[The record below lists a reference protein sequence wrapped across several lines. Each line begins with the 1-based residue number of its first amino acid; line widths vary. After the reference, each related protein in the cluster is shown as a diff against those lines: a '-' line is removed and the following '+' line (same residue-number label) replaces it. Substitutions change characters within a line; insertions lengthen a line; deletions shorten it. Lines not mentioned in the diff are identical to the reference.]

1 MNTFELMDELE
12 HEQVIFCR
20 NKDVGLRA
28 IIGIHDTTLGPALGG
43 TRMWPYETEE
53 EAVQD
58 VLRLSRA
65 MTYKAAA
72 AGLNLGGG
80 KAVII
85 GDPKKDKSEALFR
98 AFGRFVESLRG
109 RFITAEDVG
118 IDVNDVEFMHMETR
132 YVVGL
137 SQTLGGG
144 GDPSPVT
151 AFGVVQGMKAC
162 VKEKFDRD
170 DLRGFRVAIQGLGNV
185 GFNLAAQLV
194 KEGAVVF
201 GTDIDTE
208 KVRRARDE
216 LQIKDVTIDEIY
228 DVDAEIFSP
237 CALGAVI
244 NDKTIP
250 RLKCKIVAGGANNQ
264 LEEDRH
270 GDELGR
276 RGILY
281 APDYVINAGGLMNV
295 YVELEGYSQDR
306 AMRMTR
312 GIYYNLRK
320 VFEIA
325 RKENVPTYVA
335 ADRMVAERIATIRK
349 IKSMF
354 AGSYGIHSRH
364 RAHNQSNDYRW

>member
-1 MNTFELMDELE
+1 MKIFQPMDELE

-43 TRMWPYETEE
+43 TRMWPYDSED
-53 EAVQD
+53 EALRD
-58 VLRLSRA
+58 VLRLSRG

-85 GDPKKDKSEALFR
+85 GDPKRDKSEALFR

-118 IDVNDVEFMHMETR
+118 IDVNDVEYIRMETR
-132 YVVGL
+132 HVVGL
-137 SQTLGGG
+137 SQVRGGG

-151 AFGVVQGMKAC
+151 AFGVVQGIKAC
-162 VKEKFDRD
+162 VKEKFSLDH
-170 DLRGFRVAIQGLGNV
+170 LRELTVAIQGLGSV
-185 GFNLAAQLV
+185 GYHLARELSQ
-194 KEGAVVF
+194 EGARIIA
-201 GTDIDTE
+201 TDIDAE
-208 KVRRARDE
+208 KVKRSVE
-216 LQIKDVTIDEIY
+216 EFKIKAVNPEEIY
-228 DVDAEIFSP
+228 EVDADIFSP
-237 CALGAVI
+237 CALGGII
-244 NDKTIP
+244 NDTTIP
-250 RLKCKIVAGGANNQ
+250 KLRCKIVAGGANNQ
-264 LEEDRH
+264 LEHDRH
-270 GDELGR
+270 GDELER
-276 RGILY
+276 RGVLY
-281 APDYVINAGGLMNV
+281 APDYVINAGGLINV
-295 YVELEGYSQDR
+295 SVELEGYSQER

-325 RKENVPTYVA
+325 RRDAIPTYKA
-335 ADRMVAERIATIRK
+335 ADRMVAERIATIRS

-354 AGSYGIHSRH
+354 AGSYEANLKVEKHT
-364 RAHNQSNDYRW
+364 

>member
-1 MNTFELMDELE
+1 MSTFDLMDELE
-12 HEQVIFCR
+12 HEEVIFCR
-20 NKDVGLRA
+20 NKEVGLRA

-53 EAVQD
+53 EAIKD
-58 VLRLSRA
+58 VLRLARG
-65 MTYKAAA
+65 MTFKAAA

-85 GDPKKDKSEALFR
+85 ADPKKDKSEALFR

-118 IDVNDVEFMHMETR
+118 IDVNDVEFMHMETQ

-137 SQTLGGG
+137 SQALGGG

-151 AFGVVQGMKAC
+151 AFGVVQGIKAA
-162 VKEKFDRD
+162 VKEKFEKEN
-170 DLRGFRVAIQGLGNV
+170 LRGLRVAIQGLGSV
-185 GFNLAAQLV
+185 GYNLAAELTKQGV
-194 KEGAVVF
+194 AVV
-201 GTDIDTE
+201 GTDIDPE

-216 LQIKDVTIDEIY
+216 LKIKDVSPDEIY
-228 DVDAEIFSP
+228 GAEVDIFSP
-237 CALGAVI
+237 CALGAI
-244 NDKTIP
+244 LNDETIP

-264 LEEDRH
+264 LEANRH
-270 GDELGR
+270 GDELEK

-281 APDYVINAGGLMNV
+281 APDYVINAGGLINV
-295 YVELEGYSQDR
+295 YVELEGYSRER
-306 AMRMTR
+306 ALRMTR

-325 RKENVPTYVA
+325 RLEKVPTYVA
-335 ADRMVAERIATIRK
+335 ADKAVAERIATIRS

-354 AGSYGIHSRH
+354 AGSHETNLR
-364 RAHNQSNDYRW
+364 YRRDR

>member
-1 MNTFELMDELE
+1 MNTFEIMDELE

-28 IIGIHDTTLGPALGG
+28 IIAIHDTTLGPALGG

-53 EAVQD
+53 EALRD
-58 VLRLSRA
+58 VLRLSRG
-65 MTYKAAA
+65 MTFKAAA

-132 YVVGL
+132 FVVGL
-137 SQTLGGG
+137 SQALGGG

-162 VKEKFDRD
+162 VKEKMNKDS
-170 DLRGFRVAIQGLGNV
+170 LRGLRVAVQGLGNV
-185 GFNLAAQLV
+185 GHHLVGELV
-194 KEGAVVF
+194 KEGVTVI
-201 GTDIDTE
+201 GTDIDPE
-208 KVRRARDE
+208 KVRRVRE
-216 LQIKDVTIDEIY
+216 EFKIKDVGPDDIY
-228 DVDAEIFSP
+228 DVEAEIFSP
-237 CALGAVI
+237 CALGAII
-244 NDKTIP
+244 NDRTIP
-250 RLKCKIVAGGANNQ
+250 RLKCTIVAGGANNQ

-270 GDELGR
+270 GDELEK

-281 APDYVINAGGLMNV
+281 APDYVINAGGLINV
-295 YVELEGYSQDR
+295 YVELEGYSRER
-306 AMRMTR
+306 ARRMTR

-320 VFEIA
+320 VFDIA
-325 RKENVPTYVA
+325 KKEKIPTYVA
-335 ADRMVAERIATIRK
+335 ADRMVSERISTIK
-349 IKSMF
+349 NIKSMF
-354 AGSYGIHSRH
+354 AGSYEMNSKH
-364 RAHNQSNDYRW
+364 RLVR

>member
-1 MNTFELMDELE
+1 MNTFDQMDELE
-12 HEQVIFCR
+12 HEEVIFCR

-43 TRMWPYETEE
+43 TRMWPYES
-53 EAVQD
+53 EAEAIKD
-58 VLRLSRA
+58 ALRLARG

-85 GDPKKDKSEALFR
+85 GDPKRDKSEALFR

-118 IDVNDVEFMHMETR
+118 IDVNDVEFMHMETH

-137 SQTLGGG
+137 SHAHGGG

-151 AFGVVQGMKAC
+151 AYGVIQGMQAC
-162 VKEKFDRD
+162 VMEKFNRD
-170 DLRGFRVAIQGLGNV
+170 TLRGLTVAVQGLGSV
-185 GFNLAAQLV
+185 GFHLAEELV
-194 KEGAVVF
+194 KEGVNVL
-201 GTDIDTE
+201 GTDIDPE
-208 KVRRARDE
+208 KVGRAENE
-216 LQIKDVTIDEIY
+216 LKIKSVKPDEIY
-228 DVDAEIFSP
+228 EVDAEIFSP
-237 CALGAVI
+237 CALGGII

-250 RLKCKIVAGGANNQ
+250 KLKCKIVAGGANNQ

-270 GDELGR
+270 GDELEK
-276 RGILY
+276 RGVLY
-281 APDYVINAGGLMNV
+281 APDYVINAGGLINV
-295 YVELEGYSQDR
+295 YVELEGYSSER
-306 AMRMTR
+306 ASRMTR

-320 VFEIA
+320 VFDIA
-325 RKENVPTYVA
+325 KNEKIPTYKA
-335 ADRMVAERIATIRK
+335 ADRMVVDRISTIRN

-354 AGSYGIHSRH
+354 AGSYETNSKLRGH
-364 RAHNQSNDYRW
+364 R